1 MAGIHKPNS
10 QYYKTPIKNFYLDI
24 ARFRT
29 VEPSS
34 NDVLVTIAPKYENRP
49 DLFSHAV
56 YGTPSL
62 WWVLVLRNMD
72 VLIDPIEDF
81 KAGTE
86 IWVPTPEN
94 AGGGE

>member
-1 MAGIHKPNS
+1 MASIHKPNS
-10 QYYKTPIKNFYLDI
+10 QYYNTPVRNFYLDI
-24 ARFRT
+24 ARFRSFP
-29 VEPSS
+29 PSS
-34 NDVLVTIAPKYENRP
+34 NDVLVTITPRYENRP
-49 DLFSHAV
+49 DLFSFDL

-81 KAGTE
+81 KAGVQ
-86 IWVPTPEN
+86 IWVPSAEI